1 MPGGGQFTVF
11 VWESFLGHGPPLR
24 FPKECYPINVD
35 DCGNW
40 ILLNKNLRDKE
51 FIFFKNLR
59 SCEELVVRE
68 GSVLLKEIT
77 TCYSEKKIDSFKT
90 HPLQANKQ

>member
-1 MPGGGQFTVF
+1 MCG
-11 VWESFLGHGPPLR
+11 ESFLGYGPPLR

-77 TCYSEKKIDSFKT
+77 TCYCEKKKT
-90 HPLQANKQ
+90 PLKRTHSRLINNEKGH